1 MAGSLFC
8 GITTKAVSVVLVRMR
23 TKNRTARIGIACLTA
38 VLLNAQAIIALAQST
53 DIARCAEIETDAA
66 RLACFDA
73 LARELGQANVA
84 ERAAPE
90 PTDNLTDNATPR
102 TENEDAF
109 GAELIGSRETL
120 GPDEIQSRLVGEFA
134 GWHGNTTFTLENG
147 QIWRQAEEGRLVFR
161 SDAPLITIRRGAFGT
176 YRLTVEGV
184 NRSVRVRRLE

>member
-1 MAGSLFC
+1 
-8 GITTKAVSVVLVRMR
+8 MR
-23 TKNRTARIGIACLTA
+23 KNSRTARIRNACLTA
-38 VLLNAQAIIALAQST
+38 VLLNAQAIVVLAQST

-73 LARELGQANVA
+73 LARELRRANVA

-90 PTDNLTDNATPR
+90 PTDSLTDDATPQ

-109 GAELIGSRETL
+109 GAELIGGRETL
-120 GPDEIQSRLVGEFA
+120 GPDEIQSRLVGEFT
-134 GWHGNTTFTLENG
+134 GWRGNTTFTLENG
-147 QIWRQAEEGRLVFR
+147 QVWRQAEEGRLVFR